1 MTEQEWKNQR
11 SKANANLELLKMK
24 KRSGLVRQ
32 EEIDEAQRILNA
44 LMTYQ
49 PEPVTEVVAEK
60 QPDCPKIPATVGIE
74 LPVMPVAEFTRL
86 LEELTLQKSE
96 FHKQMA
102 IRCNK
107 LKDIPDNESAKELV
121 DEIDEF
127 YDKRT
132 EMAVK
137 INFLKANGRLPE
149 DLGNNQPAEDLQLKF
164 LENLP
169 ADKYELSKLLNAT
182 LPNLSKARGKLQ
194 TVKDQVK
201 KVHYSQKVAKL
212 EAEVALIRSR
222 INALS

>member
-11 SKANANLELLKMK
+11 SKASANLELLKMK
-24 KRSGLVRQ
+24 KRGGLVSQ
-32 EEIDEAQRILNA
+32 EELDEASRILNA

-49 PEPVTEVVAEK
+49 PEAVPEMAEI
-60 QPDCPKIPATVGIE
+60 QPDCPTIPTKAGIE
-74 LPVMPVAEFTRL
+74 IPVMPVAEFTRL

-107 LKDIPDNESAKELV
+107 LKDIPDHESAKELV
-121 DEIDEF
+121 DEIDHYYER
-127 YDKRT
+127 RT

-149 DLGNNQPAEDLQLKF
+149 DSGNNQPAEDLQLKF

-169 ADKYELSKLLNAT
+169 ADKYELSKLLT
-182 LPNLSKARGKLQ
+182 TILPNLSKARGKLQ
-194 TVKDQVK
+194 AVKDQVK
-201 KVHYSQKVAKL
+201 RVHYSQKVARL

-222 INALS
+222 IKALS